1 LAGGVAGFVPIN
13 SQQYYIADAL
23 NYCYPMNPNWGIGFF
38 RNDTTISY
46 NNTLYALGVFGIC
59 PEPGVTGR

>member
-1 LAGGVAGFVPIN
+1 MPIN

-59 PEPGVTGR
+59 PGPGVTGR